1 MKSMKLLIIFY
12 RFMHILEWKDVGAA
26 NLAGVRSHL
35 SLSWSIDVGDIT
47 SSSEKAEV
55 WVVLL
60 HPSTICN
67 ILCCVFSFACWRFHF
82 QYGCWRNISFCY
94 WSLSGILPI
103 TKDCWYNFSQ
113 VPSLWNCGIDTFK
126 TEK

>member
-55 WVVLL
+55 
-60 HPSTICN
+60 
-67 ILCCVFSFACWRFHF
+67 
-82 QYGCWRNISFCY
+82 
-94 WSLSGILPI
+94 
-103 TKDCWYNFSQ
+103 
-113 VPSLWNCGIDTFK
+113 
-126 TEK
+126 